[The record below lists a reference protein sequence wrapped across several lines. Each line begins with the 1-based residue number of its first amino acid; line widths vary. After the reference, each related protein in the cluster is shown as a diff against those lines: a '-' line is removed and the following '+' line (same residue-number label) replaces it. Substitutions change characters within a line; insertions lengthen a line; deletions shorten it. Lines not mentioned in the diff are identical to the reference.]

1 MTNLFHP
8 TANGGAG
15 FKFDKKGMNSRQL
28 IVLLVLLLAT
38 GCSGASSTAT
48 TTGDNPSSSEGKLI
62 ISAAA
67 SLTNAFEALGQR
79 FRERHPGGEL
89 VFNFAGSQQ
98 LAQQIAGG
106 APADIFA
113 SANLQQMEVAVASG
127 RVAETAVQPFVANRL
142 VIIHPPDDESPV
154 SSLQDLARPGL
165 RVVLAAEEVPAGRYA
180 QAFLQ
185 NAAATELGPDYRR
198 QVLDNVASYELTV
211 RAVLTRIS
219 LGEAD
224 AGIVYASDVVGA
236 QNSPVGQVEIPD
248 ELNVLANYYIAPL
261 GDAQNGAL
269 AADFLDFVQS
279 TEGQTILQDYGFITV
294 ADVPL
299 Q

>member
-1 MTNLFHP
+1 M
-8 TANGGAG
+8 NG
-15 FKFDKKGMNSRQL
+15 RQFIIIL
-28 IVLLVLLLAT
+28 ALLLAA
-38 GCSGASSTAT
+38 GCSGADPTAT
-48 TTGDNPSSSEGKLI
+48 SSGNVPSATEGRLI

-67 SLTNAFEALGQR
+67 SLTNAFEALGER
-79 FRERHPGGEL
+79 FRATHPGSEL
-89 VFNFAGSQQ
+89 IFNFAGSQQ

-106 APADIFA
+106 APADLFA
-113 SANLQQMEVAVASG
+113 SANLQQMEVAVASD

-142 VIIHPPDDESPV
+142 VIVHPLGDESAV

-185 NAAATELGPDYRR
+185 NAAATELGPAYRR
-198 QVLDNVASYELTV
+198 RVLDNVVSYELTV
-211 RAVLTRIS
+211 RAVLTRVS

-248 ELNVLANYYIAPL
+248 KLNVLAKYYIAPL

-269 AADFLDFVQS
+269 AAEFLDFVQS
-279 TEGQTILQDYGFITV
+279 TNGQAILQDYGFIAV
-294 ADVPL
+294 DDVPS